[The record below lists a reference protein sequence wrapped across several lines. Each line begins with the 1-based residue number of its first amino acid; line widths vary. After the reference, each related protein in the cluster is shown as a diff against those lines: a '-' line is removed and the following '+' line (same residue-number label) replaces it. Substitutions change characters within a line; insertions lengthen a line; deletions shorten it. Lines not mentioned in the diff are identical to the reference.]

1 MLNRKRIPV
10 QLSTRVDFVVVTESI
25 SGGNI
30 VTTGHQ
36 WNDISN
42 FYTSSET
49 TAANMPPTKPRW
61 LTLTK
66 CASPLE
72 VASPDFC
79 INDDKIDEDCAEDS
93 DSEFDVPFEDEL
105 ELE

>member
-1 MLNRKRIPV
+1 M
-10 QLSTRVDFVVVTESI
+10 
-25 SGGNI
+25 
-30 VTTGHQ
+30 
-36 WNDISN
+36 
-42 FYTSSET
+42 
-49 TAANMPPTKPRW
+49 
-61 LTLTK
+61 TLIK

>member
-1 MLNRKRIPV
+1 MPV
-10 QLSTRVDFVVVTESI
+10 QLSAIVDFVVITENI
-25 SGGNI
+25 SSGNI
-30 VTTGHQ
+30 VTTSRQ

-42 FYTSSET
+42 SYTSSET
-49 TAANMPPTKPRW
+49 TAANMPPTKPKW
-61 LTLTK
+61 LTLIK

-79 INDDKIDEDCAEDS
+79 INDDKTEDEWAEDS
-93 DSEFDVPFEDEL
+93 DSEFEVPFEDEL